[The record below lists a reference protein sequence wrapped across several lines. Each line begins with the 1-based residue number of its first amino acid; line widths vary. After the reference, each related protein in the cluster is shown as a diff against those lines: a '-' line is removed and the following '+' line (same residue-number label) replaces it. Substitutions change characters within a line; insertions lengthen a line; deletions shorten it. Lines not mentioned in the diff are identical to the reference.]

1 MLCALEHMS
10 CVCALGCTN
19 EEVLANLR
27 ARSSA
32 GMVPLGDEIPGRTV
46 LFGAVSGGLPEIAE
60 PEYDTR
66 TDRLLK
72 LAVENG
78 RAGFASFVEK
88 YGADRVAV
96 VLGTSNT
103 GIDEAQRHVDAWID
117 TGMKPD
123 AMRFS
128 EIELGTPAE
137 YLAEL
142 LGVAGPAYSI
152 STACSSSA
160 KVFPA
165 ARRLIEA
172 GVVDAAIVGGADGRC
187 RFALNGFNALGA
199 LSQGLCRPLAPD
211 RDGINLGEGAALF
224 TLERAKGDA
233 SSICFAGAGET
244 SDAYHPT
251 APDPEGNG
259 AEAAMLAALKDAG
272 ISPEDVSYVNLH
284 GTGTVANDDMEMKAL
299 MRVFPGLAGVE
310 PVGPHYE
317 STKPF
322 TGHCLGAAGAIE
334 AAVCW
339 LKFAS
344 GELSGAA
351 LSNSFAFGGS
361 NASVVLRR
369 VGMRHGNACVQG
381 RFMV

>member
-1 MLCALEHMS
+1 MS
-10 CVCALGCTN
+10 CVCALGRTN
-19 EEVLANLR
+19 EEVLANIK
-27 ARSSA
+27 ARSAA
-32 GMVPLGDEIPGRTV
+32 GMVPLADVIPGRTV
-46 LFGAVSGGLPEIAE
+46 LFGAVPGDLPDIAE
-60 PEYDTR
+60 PEYDMR
-66 TDRLLK
+66 TNSLLK
-72 LAVENG
+72 LAVENR
-78 RAGFASFVEK
+78 RAEFTSFVEK

-103 GIDEAQRHVDAWID
+103 GIDEAQRHVDAWLD
-117 TGMKPD
+117 TGVKPD
-123 AMRFS
+123 TMRFS

-137 YLAEL
+137 YLAKL
-142 LGVAGPAYSI
+142 LGVEGPAYSI

-199 LSQGLCRPLAPD
+199 LAQGLCRPLAPD

-224 TLERAKGDA
+224 TLARAEDEA
-233 SSICFAGAGET
+233 PAICFAGAGET

-251 APDPEGNG
+251 APDPEGGG
-259 AEAAMLAALKDAG
+259 AEAAMRAALKDAG
-272 ISPEDVSYVNLH
+272 LSPDAVSYVNLH
-284 GTGTVANDDMEMKAL
+284 GTGTVANDEMEMKAL
-299 MRVFPGLAGVE
+299 LRVFPGLADGN
-310 PVGPHYE
+310 PTGPTYE
-317 STKPF
+317 STKPL

-334 AAVCW
+334 AAICW

-344 GELSGAA
+344 GELSGVA

-361 NASVVLRR
+361 NASVVLTRGSR
-369 VGMRHGNACVQG
+369 S
-381 RFMV
+381 